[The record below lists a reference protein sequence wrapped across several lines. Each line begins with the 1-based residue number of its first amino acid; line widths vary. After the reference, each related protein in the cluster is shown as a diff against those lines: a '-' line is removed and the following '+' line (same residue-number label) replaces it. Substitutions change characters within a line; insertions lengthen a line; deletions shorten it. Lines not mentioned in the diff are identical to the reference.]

1 MCLEHVIQLILKVF
15 RNSCRRQNVLYSN
28 PRSVFQGIRFHETA
42 IRRGV
47 QDFQW
52 SNFYMTGTVYYCNAK
67 CGCGPVSCEFLKLV
81 KREINSK
88 SDNWF

>member
-1 MCLEHVIQLILKVF
+1 
-15 RNSCRRQNVLYSN
+15 
-28 PRSVFQGIRFHETA
+28 
-42 IRRGV
+42 
-47 QDFQW
+47 
-52 SNFYMTGTVYYCNAK
+52 MTGTVYYCNAK